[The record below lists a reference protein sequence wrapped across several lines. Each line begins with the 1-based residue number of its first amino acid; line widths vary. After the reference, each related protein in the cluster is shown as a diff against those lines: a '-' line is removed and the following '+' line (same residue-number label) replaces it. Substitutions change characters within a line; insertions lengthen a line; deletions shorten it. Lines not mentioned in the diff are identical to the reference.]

1 MITNVNTDRCIYPFS
16 GIVGQEDMVLALIL
30 NAINPR
36 IGGVLIQGERGTA
49 KSTAV
54 RALAAL
60 LPKIQVIRD
69 CRFGCNPEKP
79 STWCSECHQR
89 FLATEKP
96 DMVERSTPFVNLPIS
111 ATEDRVV
118 GTLDIEKAIRS
129 GTRAFDAGV
138 LAEANRGLLYIDEVN
153 LLDDHVV
160 DVLLDVAAMGVN
172 IIERE
177 GISFSHPAR
186 FMLVG
191 TMNPEEGTLRPQ
203 LIDRFGL
210 SVNVKSITDIRRR
223 ILILQ
228 RVLDFENNP
237 QRFMKTWE
245 NCEKTLSI
253 RIVQARDLLPRMK
266 ITHENLEMIAEVT
279 SQFKIEGH
287 RADLVI
293 QKTASAH
300 AVFNKRTHLKAQD
313 IQVAAQLA
321 LPHRLKRK
329 PFDQPLEIPA
339 LEETV
344 QTIVYPE
351 RAARLQDILNDKR
364 DPATIQDL
372 ANECGFYIV
381 G

>member
-1 MITNVNTDRCIYPFS
+1 
-16 GIVGQEDMVLALIL
+16 
-30 NAINPR
+30 
-36 IGGVLIQGERGTA
+36 
-49 KSTAV
+49 
-54 RALAAL
+54 
-60 LPKIQVIRD
+60 
-69 CRFGCNPEKP
+69 
-79 STWCSECHQR
+79 
-89 FLATEKP
+89 
-96 DMVERSTPFVNLPIS
+96 
-111 ATEDRVV
+111 
-118 GTLDIEKAIRS
+118 
-129 GTRAFDAGV
+129 
-138 LAEANRGLLYIDEVN
+138 
-153 LLDDHVV
+153 
-160 DVLLDVAAMGVN
+160 
-172 IIERE
+172 
-177 GISFSHPAR
+177 
-186 FMLVG
+186 
-191 TMNPEEGTLRPQ
+191 
-203 LIDRFGL
+203 
-210 SVNVKSITDIRRR
+210 
-223 ILILQ
+223 
-228 RVLDFENNP
+228 
-237 QRFMKTWE
+237 MKTWE